1 MLNNK
6 VILITGGTGSFG
18 KYFTKYIL
26 KNYKP
31 KKIIIFSRDELK
43 QYEMNLELKKYDKV
57 LRFFIGDVRDYSR
70 LDYALNE
77 VDFVFHAA
85 AMKHVDIAEYN
96 PIECIKT
103 NINGAEN
110 LIRASINN
118 NVKKVIALSTDKAA
132 NPINLYGATKLASD
146 KLFIAANNFKGK
158 TNIKFSIV
166 RYGNVF
172 ASRGSIIPFFRGLI
186 QKGSDTLP
194 ITDPKMTRFFI
205 TLEEG
210 VKFVINSLT
219 KMEGGEIFIPKLPS
233 VRITDIAKSLNS
245 KIKFKIIGKKPG
257 EKLHEVMCP
266 KEYAHLTINFKDYF
280 VILPEYLSSKIKK
293 SKYVNAK
300 KEIGTLVNSNFDWN
314 SKNNKNFLSIKE
326 IKNILSKIE
335 NDPLQ

>member
-18 KYFTKYIL
+18 KYFTKFIL
-26 KNYKP
+26 KNYRP

-43 QYEMNLELKKYDKV
+43 QYEMNLELKKYNKV
-57 LRFFIGDVRDYSR
+57 LRFFIGDVRDYNR
-70 LDYALNE
+70 LDYALNQ
-77 VDFVFHAA
+77 VDFVIHTA
-85 AMKHVDIAEYN
+85 AMKHVDISEYN

-110 LIRASINN
+110 IIRASINN

-158 TNIKFSIV
+158 INIKFSIV

>member
-43 QYEMNLELKKYDKV
+43 QYEMNLELKKYNKI
-57 LRFFIGDVRDYSR
+57 LRFFIGDVRDYNR

-172 ASRGSIIPFFRGLI
+172 ASRGSIIPFFKELI
-186 QKGSDTLP
+186 QKGSETLP
-194 ITDPKMTRFFI
+194 ITDLEMTRFFI
-205 TLEEG
+205 TLEDG
-210 VKFVINSLT
+210 VKFVLNSLG
-219 KMEGGEIFIPKLPS
+219 KMKGGEIFIPKIPS

-245 KIKFKIIGKKPG
+245 KTKFKIIGKKPG

-266 KEYAHLTINFKDYF
+266 KEYAHLTINFKDYY
-280 VILPEYLSSKIKK
+280 VILPEYLSSKVKN
-293 SKYVNAK
+293 SKYMNSQ
-300 KEIGTLVNSNFDWN
+300 KEVGTLVNPNFDWN

-326 IKNILSKIE
+326 IKNILNKLN